1 MLDNISSLYRAEWFD
16 SIGWFDP
23 NLIYGWGVD
32 LETCYLARQEERTLW
47 VCEDAKVKKVTDI
60 GYTMD
65 RMNMTADDRR
75 VRARENMMKVFE
87 DKYGEDWRDLM
98 YGKDVDESLK

>member
-1 MLDNISSLYRAEWFD
+1 
-16 SIGWFDP
+16 
-23 NLIYGWGVD
+23 
-32 LETCYLARQEERTLW
+32 
-47 VCEDAKVKKVTDI
+47 
-60 GYTMD
+60 MD

-75 VRARENMMKVFE
+75 VKARENMMDVFE